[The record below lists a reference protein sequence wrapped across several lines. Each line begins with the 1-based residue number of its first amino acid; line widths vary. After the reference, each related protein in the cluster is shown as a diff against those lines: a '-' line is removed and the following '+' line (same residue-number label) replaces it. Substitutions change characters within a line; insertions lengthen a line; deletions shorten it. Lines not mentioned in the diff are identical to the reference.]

1 MAKAVTSA
9 GARFLAVLPP
19 SPFSTAYD
27 HKTDDLEFAL
37 AHTEAQMPKLAE
49 VLQRGQAALSETLVK
64 LQAAGID
71 TLDLS
76 AALKAKTVDVFVD
89 QGHLN
94 ATGYGMLADRIA
106 QVVLTPAVASQP

>member
-1 MAKAVTSA
+1 
-9 GARFLAVLPP
+9 
-19 SPFSTAYD
+19 
-27 HKTDDLEFAL
+27 
-37 AHTEAQMPKLAE
+37 MPKLSE

-64 LQAAGID
+64 LTGAGIN

-76 AALKAKTVDVFVD
+76 AALKSKTVDVFVD

-106 QVVLTPAVASQP
+106 QVVLTPAGASQP